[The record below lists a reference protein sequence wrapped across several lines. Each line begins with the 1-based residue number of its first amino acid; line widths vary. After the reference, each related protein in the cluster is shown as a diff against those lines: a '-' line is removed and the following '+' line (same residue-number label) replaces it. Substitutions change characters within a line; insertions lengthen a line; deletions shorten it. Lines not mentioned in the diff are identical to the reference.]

1 MSTGYSIDDWKAIK
15 SEMLRQGV
23 LQQKLEASSCGGYFC
38 KGHTLLISIVALLLN
53 IFKNSLANYHGK
65 LTGALVLSG
74 SRLRVDLAYVSVN
87 ALLMW
92 SGVTGWSNTQRWPQR
107 FYSHLERRY
116 FLSFNEA
123 VTYQYSRIY
132 SDKNWS

>member
-65 LTGALVLSG
+65 LTGALVFSG
-74 SRLRVDLAYVSVN
+74 SRLRHDLAYVSVN
-87 ALLMW
+87 ALL
-92 SGVTGWSNTQRWPQR
+92 V
-107 FYSHLERRY
+107 
-116 FLSFNEA
+116 
-123 VTYQYSRIY
+123 
-132 SDKNWS
+132 

>member
-74 SRLRVDLAYVSVN
+74 SRLRHDLAYVSVN
-87 ALLMW
+87 ALLVW
-92 SGVTGWSNTQRWPQR
+92 SGATGWSNTQHWPKR

-116 FLSFNEA
+116 FLSFIEA
-123 VTYQYSRIY
+123 VSYQYPRID

>member
-1 MSTGYSIDDWKAIK
+1 MSTGCSIDDWKAIK

-74 SRLRVDLAYVSVN
+74 SRLRHDLAYI
-87 ALLMW
+87 
-92 SGVTGWSNTQRWPQR
+92 R
-107 FYSHLERRY
+107 FCKRTFDVIWCNWLIQHTTLTEKIL
-116 FLSFNEA
+116 FAPGKKVLS
-123 VTYQYSRIY
+123 
-132 SDKNWS
+132 

>member
-15 SEMLRQGV
+15 SEMLRQGL

-74 SRLRVDLAYVSVN
+74 SRLRHDLANVSVN
-87 ALLMW
+87 AL
-92 SGVTGWSNTQRWPQR
+92 SGVIWCNWLIQHTTLTEKILFAPGKKV
-107 FYSHLERRY
+107 
-116 FLSFNEA
+116 LS
-123 VTYQYSRIY
+123 
-132 SDKNWS
+132 